1 MIEPFAQASLAGL
14 TPTPVAHLIGHWV
27 GPQPWADVLFPLSAL
42 FFVSLIAV
50 YERVTEGRV
59 HPVTLWL
66 GILVV
71 AMERVLTLG
80 VQRAEAWRSFSQ
92 WLVQ

>member
-1 MIEPFAQASLAGL
+1 
-14 TPTPVAHLIGHWV
+14 
-27 GPQPWADVLFPLSAL
+27 LSAL

-71 AMERVLTLG
+71 AMERVLTLV
-80 VQRAEAWRSFSQ
+80 VQRTEAWRSFAQ